1 MTKIKTIS
9 KTIATA
15 MLGVLLF
22 IACDNQRVYE
32 KNTELPDYVW
42 DKSNILKFTVDIQD
56 TIASHNVFVNV
67 RNASSYQYNNLF
79 LFVTTRAPKGGI
91 LKDTIELTLADDKG
105 RWKGNGLGDIWD
117 SQILYKRNVRFPFKG
132 TYTFELEQ
140 AMRNARLPN
149 IMDAGIRIEKAN

>member
-1 MTKIKTIS
+1 MIKIKLIS

-22 IACDNQRVYE
+22 TACDNQRVYE

-42 DKSNILKFTVDIQD
+42 DKNNILKFTVDIQD
-56 TIASHNVFVNV
+56 TISSHNVFVNI

-117 SQILYKRNVRFPFKG
+117 NQILYKRNVRFPFKG
-132 TYTFELEQ
+132 IYTFELEQ
-140 AMRNARLPN
+140 AMRNARLPY